1 MKNRNINDLLDYL
14 DRSPSPYH
22 AVAESAVRLKKNGWQ
37 ELSEQDSWDLQADT
51 GYYVIRN
58 GSSLL
63 AFNTGKLMP
72 SFTGFR
78 IITAHTDSPAFRL
91 KSGKLKESQGV
102 YKTGIEVLGG
112 PILSTWLDRD
122 LSLAGRVVVKTEKGI
137 ESRLYRKD
145 DASVMIPNP
154 AIHLNRELNQGFE
167 YNPQSQLSLLI
178 TASGGDKLQSV
189 HQLIA
194 KEVNLEED
202 AILDAD
208 IIAYDTQKASL
219 TGWNKEYFSS
229 GRIDNLATCHAALE
243 AAVSVSGQDAVTL
256 TALFDNE
263 EIGSRTP
270 HGADSAFLEHVME
283 RIVLASGGIR
293 EDYLRSC
300 PASFMISADG
310 AHAVHPN
317 FAKLHDEAYAPV
329 LNGGPVLK
337 VNANWNYSTTGETA
351 AQFRLL
357 CRGAGVNCQSYLN
370 RSDLRGGKSL
380 GPIAASR
387 MGIPSVDV
395 GNPMWSMHS
404 IRETA
409 GVSDHQD
416 MISVLQCHLRQSG
429 K

>member
-1 MKNRNINDLLDYL
+1 MKNSNINDLLEYL
-14 DRSPSPYH
+14 DRSPSSYH
-22 AVAESAVRLKKNGWQ
+22 AVAESAARLKMSGWQ
-37 ELSEQDSWDLQADT
+37 ELSEKNPWDLQVDT

-63 AFNTGKLMP
+63 AFHTGKLKP
-72 SFTGFR
+72 ATAGFR
-78 IITAHTDSPAFRL
+78 IITAHTDSPALRL
-91 KSGKLKESQGV
+91 KSGELKESGGV
-102 YKTGIEVLGG
+102 MKTGIEVLGG

-122 LSLAGRVVVKTEKGI
+122 LSLAGRIVLKTDKGI

-154 AIHLNRELNQGFE
+154 AIHLNRDVNKGFE
-167 YNPQSQLSLLI
+167 YNPQTHLSLLI
-178 TASGGDKLQSV
+178 TASGDDKIHSL

-194 KEVNLEED
+194 KEMDLPEE

-208 IIAYDTQKASL
+208 LIAYDTQKASL
-219 TGWNKEYFSS
+219 SGWNKEYFSS
-229 GRIDNLATCHAALE
+229 GRIDNLAMCHAALD
-243 AAVSVSGQDAVTL
+243 ASVSVSGQDAVTL
-256 TALFDNE
+256 AALFDNE

-283 RIVLASGGIR
+283 RIVLASGGSR

-300 PASFMISADG
+300 SASFLLSADG

-317 FAKLHDEAYAPV
+317 FVKLHDEAYAPV

-351 AQFRLL
+351 AQFRLW
-357 CRGAGVNCQSYLN
+357 CREAGVNCQSYLN
-370 RSDLRGGKSL
+370 RSDVRGGKSL

-387 MGIPSVDV
+387 IGIPAVDV

-416 MISVLQCHLRQSG
+416 MISVFKLHLRQSA

>member
-1 MKNRNINDLLDYL
+1 MKDNNIKDLLDYL

-22 AVAESAVRLKKNGWQ
+22 AVAESAARLKKNGWQ
-37 ELSEQDSWDLQADT
+37 ELSEQDTWDLQIDT

-63 AFNTGKLMP
+63 AFHTGKLMP
-72 SFTGFR
+72 ASAGFR

-91 KSGKLKESQGV
+91 KSGELKESQGLL
-102 YKTGIEVLGG
+102 KTGIEVLGG

-145 DASVMIPNP
+145 GASVMIPNP
-154 AIHLNRELNQGFE
+154 AIHLKREVNKGFE
-167 YNPQSQLSLLI
+167 YNPQSHLSLLI
-178 TASGGDKLQSV
+178 TSSGDDKLHSV

-194 KEVNLEED
+194 KEMNLPED

-208 IIAYDTQKASL
+208 IIAYDTQKSTL
-219 TGWNKEYFSS
+219 TGWNQEYFSS
-229 GRIDNLATCHAALE
+229 GRIDNLAMCHGALE
-243 AAVSVSGQDAVTL
+243 AVVSVSGQEAVTL
-256 TALFDNE
+256 AALFDNE
-263 EIGSRTP
+263 EIGSKTP

-293 EDYLRSC
+293 EDYLRC
-300 PASFMISADG
+300 CRASFMISADG
-310 AHAVHPN
+310 AHGVHPN
-317 FAKLHDEAYAPV
+317 FSELHDEVYSPV

-337 VNANWNYSTTGETA
+337 VNANWKYSTTGETA
-351 AQFRLL
+351 AQFRLW
-357 CRGAGVNCQSYLN
+357 CHEAGVNCQSYLN
-370 RSDLRGGKSL
+370 RSDIRGGKSL
-380 GPIAASR
+380 GPIASSH

-409 GVSDHQD
+409 GVLDHQD
-416 MISVLQCHLRQSG
+416 MISVFKIHLKQSG